1 MTGERRAV
9 AVSAGGWIV
18 VALAVLGIGF
28 GIAFGWLELLVI
40 GAACAVLAVVSAL
53 FLFGRASG
61 RIGIEVLEGFVVAGA
76 SATVAVQV
84 HNDTARRLPAR
95 AAELAVGERVEHI
108 VLPPVAPGETRQ
120 VVIAVPTER
129 RGVIRLG
136 PVTVLRRDPIGLARR
151 ESVRSDAAELFV
163 HPHSVP
169 LELRSTGLLRDLEGI
184 PTADLTDSDMSFH
197 ALRGYLP
204 GDDRRHIHW
213 KSTAKTGDFLVR
225 QFEQTR
231 RSHLIVMQSL
241 AAADYAS
248 DDEFEL
254 SVSVTASIGVSAIRS
269 GMSVSVYAGSHDSGR
284 RAGSARARGPRAEGL
299 LRSRAPRELLDDL
312 SLVRESG
319 SAPRLPA
326 LARAVGDAAP
336 DASVVFLACGSAV
349 TARQLRAAAAH
360 FPAGVEVIAVLAE
373 PEGESALV
381 RIDALRIS
389 RIGYLDDLVRTLVRA
404 VGT

>member
-1 MTGERRAV
+1 MTGERRTV

-18 VALAVLGIGF
+18 AGLAVAGIGL

-40 GAACAVLAVVSAL
+40 GVACAVLAMVSAL

-61 RIGIEVLEGFVVAGA
+61 RIGIEVLEGFVVAGG
-76 SATVAVQV
+76 SATVAVKV

-95 AAELAVGERVEHI
+95 AAELAVGERVEHV
-108 VLPPVAPGETRQ
+108 VLPPLAPGETRQ

-151 ESVRSDAAELFV
+151 ESVRSGAAELFV
-163 HPHSVP
+163 HPHSVA
-169 LELRSTGLLRDLEGI
+169 LELRNTGLLRDLEGI

-248 DDEFEL
+248 DEEFEL
-254 SVSVTASIGVSAIRS
+254 AVSVVASIGVSAIRS
-269 GMSVSVYAGSHDSGR
+269 GMSASVYAGSHDSR
-284 RAGSARARGPRAEGL
+284 SARGATSARGPAGGP
-299 LRSRAPRELLDDL
+299 APR
-312 SLVRESG
+312 
-319 SAPRLPA
+319 A
-326 LARAVGDAAP
+326 ARAG
-336 DASVVFLACGSAV
+336 
-349 TARQLRAAAAH
+349 RA
-360 FPAGVEVIAVLAE
+360 
-373 PEGESALV
+373 
-381 RIDALRIS
+381 
-389 RIGYLDDLVRTLVRA
+389 
-404 VGT
+404 